1 MKIQW
6 VLALASLIA
15 LAVSSAFAIDW
26 RYAKQSDLLVVT
38 LQVQDVCDARLQG
51 IWANITRLE
60 TIVDPTAKE
69 LANLEYWRKEYE
81 RVRKLCQ
88 GA

>member
-6 VLALASLIA
+6 LLAVASL
-15 LAVSSAFAIDW
+15 LVLVVSSAFAIDW
-26 RYAKQSDLLVVT
+26 RYAKQSDLLVIA

-51 IWANITRLE
+51 IWANIARIE
-60 TIVDPTAKE
+60 AIPNPTAKQ
-69 LANLEYWRKEYE
+69 LADLEYWRDEYE

>member
-6 VLALASLIA
+6 VLALATLIGM
-15 LAVSSAFAIDW
+15 AVSSAFAIDW

-38 LQVQDVCDARLQG
+38 LQIQDVCDARLQG
-51 IWANITRLE
+51 IWAAIARIEAIPN
-60 TIVDPTAKE
+60 PTAKE
-69 LANLEYWRKEYE
+69 LADLEYWRSEYE

-88 GA
+88 GK

>member
-1 MKIQW
+1 VKLQW
-6 VLALASLIA
+6 VLSLASLIL
-15 LAVSSAFAIDW
+15 LAVSSAFAIDY

-51 IWANITRLE
+51 IWEQIRRIESMSEPAPRDLT
-60 TIVDPTAKE
+60 
-69 LANLEYWRKEYE
+69 NLEHWRTEYE

-88 GA
+88 GK